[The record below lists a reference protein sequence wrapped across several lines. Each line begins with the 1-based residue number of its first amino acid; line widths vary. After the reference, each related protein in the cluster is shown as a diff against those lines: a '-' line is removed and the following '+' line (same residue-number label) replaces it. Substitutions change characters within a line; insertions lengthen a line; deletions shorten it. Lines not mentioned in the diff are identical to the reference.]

1 MYFPT
6 RPMERIFCKT
16 NPPPLTPLR
25 PPPPK
30 LSVSS
35 VGQYGNFLKIHINN
49 FFLRLYVFC
58 WALMCWLF
66 CSSIFCVICEC
77 YRILYGG
84 WANSWA
90 SASKL
95 CTSQFQTFPSIP
107 PSPNPIYPGNLT
119 GVKLHTVGNLTENEV
134 PPACKMWAFWNK
146 QFYGNEQSSIRQLLR
161 LSVVFSRIF
170 TFE

>member
-1 MYFPT
+1 
-6 RPMERIFCKT
+6 MERIFSKT
-16 NPPPLTPLR
+16 NPSPLPLTPLR

-49 FFLRLYVFC
+49 FFLHLYVFC
-58 WALMCWLF
+58 WAQMCWLF
-66 CSSIFCVICEC
+66 CSSIFCVVCEC

-107 PSPNPIYPGNLT
+107 PSPHPIYPGNLT
-119 GVKLHTVGNLTENEV
+119 GVKLHTVGNFTENEV

-146 QFYGNEQSSIRQLLR
+146 QFYGNQWTKLHKTAFE
-161 LSVVFSRIF
+161 
-170 TFE
+170 TFGHV